1 MYVLSIIPLFFTV
14 RRVGPRR
21 ICRLASDV
29 FLVVYICNYI
39 YVCDLAANPCLQVAV
54 VCFCVYFVY
63 VSCFGFVGSN
73 EFNLIIPT
81 TLT

>member
-1 MYVLSIIPLFFTV
+1 MFELVDFGEFDLVFMYVLFSLPLFFTV

-21 ICRLASDV
+21 ICRLASDI

-54 VCFCVYFVY
+54 VCFVFVLLFILF
-63 VSCFGFVGSN
+63 CF
-73 EFNLIIPT
+73 
-81 TLT
+81 